1 MTESRRYTVQ
11 PRGESRRQPEYQG
24 SADGWLHAIDSRQA
38 VMRERLVTL
47 AKINSGSDNV
57 VGVNRVGEYM
67 AGYFAELGVDVDRH
81 ALQPV
86 TQVNDDGEVTPR
98 PLGDAFVFS
107 QRPQAP
113 VQVLLVGHL
122 DTVFA
127 VDHPF
132 QSVREIAGNRLNG
145 PGVADLK
152 GGLIV
157 MHTALAALEN
167 SPWREHIGWRVILN
181 PDEEIGSPGSAPLL
195 IQAAQQA
202 NAGLVFEPSMPDGS
216 LAGARKGSGNFAL
229 VFHGRAAHAGRE
241 HHLGR
246 NALRALADCL
256 AAIDVLN
263 GEREGVTINPAFVHG
278 GGANNV
284 VPDRGLLRFNI
295 RIERGEDEAWF
306 QHQLDAILADINARE
321 GITVECHGGFGR
333 KPKILDAR
341 QQQLFNLVAD
351 CGRELGQD
359 IVWYPTGGCCDGN
372 NLAAAGLA
380 NVDTLGVIGGAI
392 HSSDEYVELD
402 SLVPRAKLTAL
413 LLARLAADA

>member
-1 MTESRRYTVQ
+1 MSESTFHSNGFAGVNGVQ
-11 PRGESRRQPEYQG
+11 AWLGTIDAEAPTLRQ
-24 SADGWLHAIDSRQA
+24 
-38 VMRERLVTL
+38 RLLTL
-47 AKINSGSDNV
+47 AAINSGSDNV
-57 VGVNRVGEYM
+57 AGVNRVGETM
-67 AGYFAELGVDVDRH
+67 AAYFAELGVQADRRT
-81 ALQPV
+81 LQAA
-86 TQVNDDGEVTPR
+86 TQVGDDGEARAR
-98 PLGDAFVFS
+98 PLGDAFVFT

-113 VQVLLVGHL
+113 VQVLLAGHL

-132 QSVREIAGNRLNG
+132 QQVRQLSDNCLNG

-157 MHTALAALEN
+157 MHAALAALEQ
-167 SPWREHIGWRVILN
+167 SPLRDRIGWQVVLN
-181 PDEEIGSPGSAPLL
+181 PDEEIGSPGSAPILAA
-195 IQAAQQA
+195 AAQQA
-202 NAGLVFEPSMPDGS
+202 QAGLVFEPAMPDGS

-256 AAIDVLN
+256 AAIDSLN
-263 GEREGVTINPAFVHG
+263 GQRDGVTVNPAFVHG

-284 VPDRGLLRFNI
+284 VPDRGVLRFNV

-306 QHQLDAILADINARE
+306 NQRLDTIVADLNARD
-321 GITVECHGGFGR
+321 GIEVVRHGGFGR

-341 QQQLFNLVAD
+341 QQSLFRLVAD
-351 CGRELGQD
+351 CGREVGEE
-359 IVWYPTGGCCDGN
+359 IAWHATGGCCDGN
-372 NLAAAGLA
+372 NLAAAGLP

-392 HSSDEYVELD
+392 HSSDEYMYID
-402 SLVPRAKLTAL
+402 SLAARAKLTAL
-413 LLARLAADA
+413 VLARLAAGDGPFSKD